1 MTRNIPGATG
11 AATGLATFGAD
22 IGGTNVRVA
31 LVDGDG
37 TVVEQRRGPTPPS
50 LDALVDQIAVAV
62 RDLAPLRP
70 AAGALGIG
78 AAGLV
83 DTAGVIHYAPNV
95 PAFRDAPLRARVADA
110 LDMPVAVDND
120 ANVAVLA
127 ELVHGAARGR
137 HDVLLVTLGTGVGG
151 GIVAG
156 GRVLRGAHGFGA
168 EIGHFQVDP
177 DGPMCACGRP
187 GHWEALASGTALG
200 ALGRAQALAGN
211 APSLV
216 ARAGGSADAVKGV
229 HVGAAA
235 VAGEADALA
244 IVAEYAARVA
254 IGLVGLVNIL
264 DPEIVV
270 VSGGLVELGDVLLAP
285 MRDAFADQIEGAAY
299 RPEVEIV
306 PAALGEH
313 AGVIGAA
320 ALARDLAGA
329 GRSA

>member
-1 MTRNIPGATG
+1 MTDNTIGPP
-11 AATGLATFGAD
+11 TFGVD

-31 LVDGDG
+31 VVDADG
-37 TVVEQRRGPTPPS
+37 MVVDQRRGSTPPT
-50 LDALVDQIAVAV
+50 LDALVEQVAAAV
-62 RDLAPLRP
+62 RELAPLRTT
-70 AAGALGIG
+70 AAALGVG

-83 DTAGVIHYAPNV
+83 DTDGVIHYAPNV
-95 PAFRDAPLRARVADA
+95 PAFREAPLRARLSAV

-127 ELVHGAARGR
+127 ELAHGAARGR
-137 HDVLLVTLGTGVGG
+137 SDVLLVTLGTGVGG
-151 GIVAG
+151 GIVAD

-177 DGPMCACGRP
+177 DGPMCACGRR
-187 GHWEALASGTALG
+187 GHWEALASGNALG
-200 ALGRAQALAGN
+200 VLGRAAAIAGN
-211 APSLV
+211 APSVV
-216 ARAGGSADAVKGV
+216 ARAGGSAEAVQGV

-235 VAGEADALA
+235 VAGDADALA
-244 IVAEYAARVA
+244 IVAEYAKQVA
-254 IGLVGLVNIL
+254 VGLVGLVNIL

-270 VSGGLVELGDVLLAP
+270 VSGGLVALGDVLLGP
-285 MRDAFADQIEGAAY
+285 MRDAFSGQIEGAPY

-329 GRSA
+329 SNAST